1 LGLSQYDLQEILYLG
16 FGQVLSLKAVQHLTD
31 VAQKEMESFRQTPL
45 DDTPSALVVDG
56 VNIKV
61 LLPSSMYCINQRGQ
75 RRQVKCR
82 EDRVILAAL
91 GVWPDG
97 HYQVIDFE
105 MVEKETKTS
114 WKKFFRILLD
124 KGLDKSLLQLVVSD
138 GRPGLHTAIRSVFPK
153 TVKHQRCI
161 FHKLKNLGDNLT
173 YKNLE
178 MDPNLS
184 RREARK
190 QAKKAR
196 AWAILHDAAYI
207 YSGRDT
213 ETIRQRVTDFR
224 RKWASVEPKA
234 VRRFLKD
241 FNLTLNYL
249 RVPFPH
255 KQMISTTN
263 LLERFFREFR
273 SRSDEIGCFAS
284 QAQAETLFYLILQ
297 REKAKHAVA

>member
-1 LGLSQYDLQEILYLG
+1 
-16 FGQVLSLKAVQHLTD
+16 
-31 VAQKEMESFRQTPL
+31 
-45 DDTPSALVVDG
+45 
-56 VNIKV
+56 
-61 LLPSSMYCINQRGQ
+61 
-75 RRQVKCR
+75 
-82 EDRVILAAL
+82 
-91 GVWPDG
+91 
-97 HYQVIDFE
+97 
-105 MVEKETKTS
+105 MVT
-114 WKKFFRILLD
+114 
-124 KGLDKSLLQLVVSD
+124 D

-173 YKNLE
+173 YKNLVLNP
-178 MDPNLS
+178 DLS

-190 QAKKAR
+190 RAKEAR
-196 AWAILHDAAYI
+196 AWAILREAAYI

-213 ETIRQRVTDFR
+213 ETIRQRVIDFR
-224 RKWASVEPKA
+224 RKWAPVEPKA
-234 VRRFLKD
+234 VRCFLKD

-255 KQMISTTN
+255 KQMICTTN

-273 SRSDEIGCFAS
+273 SRSDEIGRFAS